1 LRFSL
6 IIFCYNEEGSIEN
19 VVSSAIRFLTERNW
33 DYEVIIVDDGSTDK
47 TPQIMERLMASL
59 KDVSVISHAKNL
71 GIGMAL
77 RTGYQNASKEY
88 VCAIPGDGQ
97 FDINELSDICDFS
110 NSIFYSFY
118 RPQTGYNLYRSILTW
133 LNRFFNQHVLGIFLR
148 DVNWI
153 KVYRR
158 AQIEIAKPKLTS
170 SLIES
175 EICAKLFKLGATP
188 IEIPSK
194 YLERKHGISTG
205 GSWHTLKKAL
215 ADLVMLWWEV
225 VRYRYSNRN

>member
-1 LRFSL
+1 LNLS
-6 IIFCYNEEGSIEN
+6 IVIFCFNEHRSIERVISEARLFLIN
-19 VVSSAIRFLTERNW
+19 AAIN
-33 DYEVIIVDDGSTDK
+33 YEIIVIDDGSTDR
-47 TPQIMERLMASL
+47 TPEIL
-59 KDVSVISHAKNL
+59 KQLSFYANDISVITHPKNM

-77 RTGYQNASKEY
+77 KTGYQNASKEY

-97 FDINELSDICDFS
+97 FDINELSDIRDFS
-110 NSIFYSFY
+110 NNIFYSFY
-118 RPQTGYNLYRSILTW
+118 RPQTGYNLYRSTLTW

-158 AQIEIAKPKLTS
+158 EQIEIVKPKLTS

-205 GSWHTLKKAL
+205 GSWRTLKKAL
-215 ADLVMLWWEV
+215 ADLAVLWWEV
-225 VRYRYSNRN
+225 MRFRYSNRN

>member
-1 LRFSL
+1 MRFSL

-33 DYEVIIVDDGSTDK
+33 DYEVTIVDDGSTDK
-47 TPQIMERLMASL
+47 TLQILERLTASIKDL
-59 KDVSVISHAKNL
+59 KVITHQKNM

-97 FDINELSDICDFS
+97 FDIEELKAVQSFG
-110 NSIFYSFY
+110 NHTYYSFY
-118 RPQTGYNLYRSILTW
+118 RPVTNYNLYRKFLSW
-133 LNRFFNQHVLGIFLR
+133 VNRLFNQHISGVYLR

-158 AQIEIAKPKLTS
+158 EQIEMVKPKLTS

-188 IEIPSK
+188 IEMPSK

-205 GSWHTLKKAL
+205 GSWRTLKKAL
-215 ADLVMLWWEV
+215 ADLAVLWWEV
-225 VRYRYSNRN
+225 VRFRYSNRN